1 MSMKA
6 FLPWPRRAAI
16 RPATRWRESVSTPA
30 AKPSCS
36 ARTAKISSRS
46 ENSWGNG
53 SIPASRIR
61 PSLSRRSWRTSES
74 CGSAVGSALIGA
86 SLATGLRLLDLGDF
100 EFFLGPAR
108 RLDGDDVVPFLTE
121 QGFADR
127 RLVRDVVH
135 ARVGPGDP
143 DDLEFL
149 RVAGF
154 LVFHVDDRAEAD
166 FVAGDRVLVDD
177 RGPTQPLLE
186 LGDPGLEQ
194 SLFVLRV
201 VVFGVLGDIAEFT
214 SLLDARRDLTPFGR
228 REELDF
234 LFQLLYP
241 LWGAACLATH
251 P

>member
-1 MSMKA
+1 MKQA
-6 FLPWPRRAAI
+6 LPWPRRATI
-16 RPATRWRESVSTPA
+16 RPATRCRDSVSAPA
-30 AKPSCS
+30 CSPSCS
-36 ARTAKISSRS
+36 ARTATISSRS
-46 ENSWGNG
+46 ENSCGNG

-74 CGSAVGSALIGA
+74 CGSSVGSALIGA
-86 SLATGLRLLDLGDF
+86 SLATELRLLDLGDF

-108 RLDGDDVVPFLTE
+108 RLDGDDVVPFLA
-121 QGFADR
+121 QQSFADR
-127 RLVRDVVH
+127 RLVREFVLDG
-135 ARVGPGDP
+135 VGLGRP

-149 RVAGF
+149 RIAGF

-194 SLFVLRV
+194 GLFVLRV

-214 SLLDARRDLTPFGR
+214 GLLDARRDLTPFGR

-234 LFQLLYP
+234 LFQLL
-241 LWGAACLATH
+241 
-251 P
+251 